1 MTMQGMRGKT
11 AIVTGASGGIGRA
24 IAERLAREGA
34 DVVVHYHRNKDGA
47 QATARAIGEGAG
59 AGRAVLAT
67 GDLAVEEDVR
77 ALFDTA
83 ATEFGRVDTVVN
95 NAGVV
100 TGGPIEAM
108 TADEFDRVVSVN
120 LRGTFL
126 SCRQAALQLADGG
139 RIVNVSA
146 RIPAAAAPMLGVY
159 AATKAGVEALSR
171 SLAHQLGPRGITV
184 NAVAPGPT
192 DTPMLDPGARAN
204 ADAIA
209 AGTPLRRLGRPEDVA
224 SVVAFLAGDDGGWMT
239 GQTLYAD
246 GGIS

>member
-1 MTMQGMRGKT
+1 MQGKT

-47 QATARAIGEGAG
+47 EATARAIGENGG
-59 AGRAVLAT
+59 AGRVVLAA
-67 GDLAVEEDVR
+67 GDLAVEDDIS
-77 ALFDTA
+77 ALFHLA
-83 ATEFGRVDTVVN
+83 ATEFGRVDIVVN

-108 TADEFDRVVSVN
+108 TADEFDRVMSVN

-139 RIVNVSA
+139 RLVNVSA
-146 RIPAAAAPMLGVY
+146 RIPAAAVPMLSVY
-159 AATKAGVEALSR
+159 AAAKAGVEALSR

-209 AGTPLRRLGRPEDVA
+209 ASTPLRRLGRPQDVA
-224 SVVAFLAGDDGGWMT
+224 SVVAFLAGDDGGWVT
-239 GQTLYAD
+239 GQTLYTD

>member
-1 MTMQGMRGKT
+1 M
-11 AIVTGASGGIGRA
+11 TGASGGIGRA

-47 QATARAIGEGAG
+47 QATARAVAEGSG
-59 AGRAVLAT
+59 PGRAVLAV
-67 GDLAVEEDVR
+67 GDLAVEGDVL
-77 ALFDTA
+77 ALFDKA
-83 ATEFGRVDTVVN
+83 MTEFGRVDVVVN

-108 TADEFDRVVSVN
+108 TADEFDRVVAVN

-126 SCRQAALQLADGG
+126 SCRQAAQQLADDG
-139 RIVNVSA
+139 RVINVSA
-146 RIPAAAAPMLGVY
+146 RIPAAAASMLGVY
-159 AATKAGVEALSR
+159 AAAKAGVEALGR

-184 NAVAPGPT
+184 NSVAPGPT

-209 AGTPLRRLGRPEDVA
+209 GQTPLRRLGRPDDVA
-224 SVVAFLAGDDGGWMT
+224 SVVAFLAGPDGAWVT
-239 GQTLYAD
+239 GQTVYAD

>member
-1 MTMQGMRGKT
+1 MQGKT

-24 IAERLAREGA
+24 VAERLAREGA

-47 QATARAIGEGAG
+47 QAAARAIGEGPG
-59 AGRAVLAT
+59 TGRTLLVG
-67 GDLAVEEDVR
+67 GDLAVEDDVR
-77 ALFDTA
+77 ALFDA
-83 ATEFGRVDTVVN
+83 AVTEFGRVDVVVN

-100 TGGPIEAM
+100 TGGPIEAT

-126 SCRQAALQLADGG
+126 SCREAALRLADGG
-139 RIVNVSA
+139 RVVNVSA

-159 AATKAGVEALSR
+159 AAAKAGVEALSR

-204 ADAIA
+204 ASAISA
-209 AGTPLRRLGRPEDVA
+209 QTPLRRLGRPDDVA
-224 SVVAFLAGDDGGWMT
+224 SVVAFLAGQDSGWVT

-246 GGIS
+246 GGLS